1 MAAIGTTVA
10 GEGDAIAA
18 AVGSLDSSLSGAGAL
33 FGHDAAGLVFAQG
46 YTASGKALL
55 DAAASA
61 VNAGRRVGFG
71 IQTSAAN
78 YGHANASSTVG
89 GGTSAVPAPA
99 APAGFTAPGMPPPL
113 GSGVAAPMGW
123 ALVEAFVGDVWPDG
137 NPGDMRAAAGAWRA
151 FATTITGLAGQVEAA
166 GPGLSAQQIPE
177 SGQMIDALGTIGGGL
192 TNIASGA
199 QTLATS
205 VDGFAGTVEATQT
218 AVRNLLHQLSPAGV
232 LETIGGIFTGHN
244 PIDEIKKIADEIKT
258 VLNNMKREADAL
270 TTVFNQGIN
279 ELDSATNSLEAWA
292 TKEFTSVLGQDVGG
306 ALAFEFNAIIDGSE
320 GALKFVAETAQGI
333 EQLDPTR
340 FLYDPSGAAK
350 TWEGLGETAAVLTNP
365 ALLAETIASD
375 PQGALDTVK
384 DVVDWKDVEAGHP
397 FRALGY
403 DVAQVGSF
411 LIPGAGEA
419 DAAADGAGIAGRAAS
434 AEERAAAGAA
444 RDGIPGLGVASAESK
459 SIATQ
464 AGRVSSDLDAIKVP
478 ESSTPGA
485 APGES
490 APTGRPPIDTP
501 AAPGPDA
508 PGGRAPVDT
517 APPPAP
523 APEPHAPEPV
533 SPSSAEPAL
542 PHGDAPVARPA
553 SEPAPPHGDAPPPPS
568 HGSEPAQVAE
578 SNPSRPPGGSF
589 EPGPVATEPPAAA
602 SHGGELS
609 SPAGADDKV
618 PVSVGAHSGELGD
631 GAGGSG
637 HGVGDHGSGGSGH
650 GSSGSGHGSDGGSG
664 DGAGHGSHDS
674 SGDDHGGRHGGDHSD
689 GGRHDPVHSHEPEGD
704 GWHRIDDKPDDPHY
718 GEPLE
723 RHWTAD
729 DYPTQ
734 TEINAR
740 TFDLVEHPDEPFGHD
755 VDGTPFAKDEYEER
769 YNKLGPDGERWQAYP
784 PNDGA
789 VPGSRII
796 YDSGDAY
803 LRDYGPYL
811 DRIGDDNGA
820 YLGVMP
826 DGVPPSFEER
836 GLPVAS
842 LNEPYNDFRLTNLP
856 EGWTI
861 EVSEIA
867 PAFGRDGGALQVLIY
882 DEYGQ
887 KVPIRKLDGVL
898 E

>member
-1 MAAIGTTVA
+1 MGTTVA
-10 GEGDAIAA
+10 GEGDAIAT

-46 YTASGKALL
+46 YTSSGKALL

-61 VNAGRRVGFG
+61 VNASRRVGFG

-99 APAGFTAPGMPPPL
+99 TPAGFTAPGMPPPL
-113 GSGVAAPMGW
+113 GSGIAAPMGW

-137 NPGDMRAAAGAWRA
+137 NPGEMRAAAGAWRT

-177 SGQMIDALGTIGGGL
+177 SGQMTDALGKISGGL

-205 VDGFAGTVEATQT
+205 VDGFAGTVEGTQN

-244 PIDEIKKIADEIKT
+244 PLDEIKKIADEIKT
-258 VLNNMKREADAL
+258 VLGNMKREADAL
-270 TTVFNQGIN
+270 TKVFDQGIN

-306 ALAFEFNAIIDGSE
+306 ALAFQFNAIVDGSE

-333 EQLDPTR
+333 GQLDPTR

-365 ALLAETIASD
+365 ALLAEKIASD
-375 PQGALDTVK
+375 PQGALDAAKGVF
-384 DVVDWKDVEAGHP
+384 DWKDVENGHP

-403 DVAQVGSF
+403 NAAQVASF

-444 RDGIPGLGVASAESK
+444 RDGIPGLGVASGESK

-464 AGRVSSDLDAIKVP
+464 AGRVGSDLDGIKVP
-478 ESSTPGA
+478 ESSRPGA
-485 APGES
+485 GPGES
-490 APTGRPPIDTP
+490 APTGRPPVDAP

-508 PGGRAPVDT
+508 SGGRAPVDT
-517 APPPAP
+517 APHPTP
-523 APEPHAPEPV
+523 APEPHAAEPV
-533 SPSSAEPAL
+533 SPSPAEPA
-542 PHGDAPVARPA
+542 PVRGDAPSAPHA
-553 SEPAPPHGDAPPPPS
+553 SEPPPPHADAPLPPP

-578 SNPSRPPGGSF
+578 SNPSRPPGGPF
-589 EPGPVATEPPAAA
+589 ESGPAMSEPPAAA
-602 SHGGELS
+602 SHDGGLS
-609 SPAGADDKV
+609 SSAGADDKV

-631 GAGGSG
+631 GAGGS
-637 HGVGDHGSGGSGH
+637 
-650 GSSGSGHGSDGGSG
+650 SGSGHGSG
-664 DGAGHGSHDS
+664 DGTGHGSHDS
-674 SGDDHGGRHGGDHSD
+674 SGGDHGGHGGGDHSN
-689 GGRHDPVHSHEPEGD
+689 GGVHDPVHSHEADGD

-723 RHWTAD
+723 RHWIGD
-729 DYPTQ
+729 DYPSQ
-734 TEINAR
+734 TEINSR
-740 TFDLVEHPDEPFGHD
+740 TFDLVEHPDEPYGHD
-755 VDGTPFAKDEYEER
+755 VDGTPFTKDQYEDR
-769 YNKLGPDGERWQAYP
+769 YNKLGPDGEQWQAYP

-789 VPGSRII
+789 VPGSRVI

-842 LNEPYNDFRLTNLP
+842 LNEPYNDFRLVNLP
-856 EGWTI
+856 DGWKI

-882 DEYGQ
+882 DEFGQ

>member
-1 MAAIGTTVA
+1 MAPPITVDPTALAAIGTTVA
-10 GEGDAIAA
+10 GEGDAVAA

-89 GGTSAVPAPA
+89 GGTSAAPAPA

-113 GSGVAAPMGW
+113 GSGVAAPVGW

-137 NPGDMRAAAGAWRA
+137 NPGDMRAAAGAWRT
-151 FATTITGLAGQVEAA
+151 FAATITGLAGQVEAA

-177 SGQMIDALGTIGGGL
+177 SGQMTDALGKIGGGL
-192 TNIASGA
+192 TKIANGA
-199 QTLATS
+199 RTLATS
-205 VDGFAGTVEATQT
+205 VDGFAATVDATQT

-244 PIDEIKKIADEIKT
+244 PLDEIKKIADEIKT

-292 TKEFTSVLGQDVGG
+292 TKEFTSVLGQAVGG
-306 ALAFEFNAIIDGSE
+306 ALAFEFNAIVDGSE
-320 GALKFVAETAQGI
+320 GGLKFVAETAQGI
-333 EQLDPTR
+333 GQLDPTR

-365 ALLAETIASD
+365 ALLASTIASD
-375 PQGALDTVK
+375 PEGALDTVK
-384 DVVDWKDVEAGHP
+384 NVVDWKDVEAGHP

-419 DAAADGAGIAGRAAS
+419 DVAADGAGIAGRAAS

-459 SIATQ
+459 SIASQ
-464 AGRVSSDLDAIKVP
+464 AGRVGSDLDGIKVP

-490 APTGRPPIDTP
+490 APTGRPP
-501 AAPGPDA
+501 
-508 PGGRAPVDT
+508 VDT

-523 APEPHAPEPV
+523 APEPHATEPG
-533 SPSSAEPAL
+533 SPSPA
-542 PHGDAPVARPA
+542 
-553 SEPAPPHGDAPPPPS
+553 EPAPPHADAPVAPHGSESPPPHADAPAAPHADAPPPS

-578 SNPSRPPGGSF
+578 SNPSHSSGGPSQPGS
-589 EPGPVATEPPAAA
+589 VASEPPAAA
-602 SHGGELS
+602 NHGGELS
-609 SPAGADDKV
+609 SPVGADDKV
-618 PVSVGAHSGELGD
+618 PVSVGAHSGEVGD
-631 GAGGSG
+631 SAGGSG

-650 GSSGSGHGSDGGSG
+650 GSSGPGHGSDGGSV
-664 DGAGHGSHDS
+664 HGNHDS
-674 SGDDHGGRHGGDHSD
+674 SGSSGDEHGEDHQPGDHSD
-689 GGRHDPVHSHEPEGD
+689 TSSGAHDPVHTANDLNDAFRNGLPTEDLARQVAEGATHHVGDSDRVVLGKYDGQDGGYIGEAKHHGGIYYDTGKDVWDAVGD
-704 GWHRIDDKPDDPHY
+704 GLAPEQSKALGWEVNEQFLRMQMEDHVSWIEYVLPDGFDSVDQVARVRR
-718 GEPLE
+718 ETFSAL
-723 RHWTAD
+723 
-729 DYPTQ
+729 
-734 TEINAR
+734 EIN
-740 TFDLVEHPDEPFGHD
+740 F
-755 VDGTPFAKDEYEER
+755 
-769 YNKLGPDGERWQAYP
+769 
-784 PNDGA
+784 
-789 VPGSRII
+789 
-796 YDSGDAY
+796 
-803 LRDYGPYL
+803 
-811 DRIGDDNGA
+811 
-820 YLGVMP
+820 
-826 DGVPPSFEER
+826 
-836 GLPVAS
+836 
-842 LNEPYNDFRLTNLP
+842 LNENASRY
-856 EGWTI
+856 GY
-861 EVSEIA
+861 V
-867 PAFGRDGGALQVLIY
+867 RDGNSWVLR
-882 DEYGQ
+882 GS
-887 KVPIRKLDGVL
+887 G
-898 E
+898 